1 MQLRGVDGAKFRK
14 HVVPGDQLK
23 LVVTLGATR
32 GPLVKASAVAE
43 VDGQTVVEA
52 ELLLAVQPIAHID
65 PPRRC
70 RRPRSSA
77 PAPSIGAF
85 AVVGPHVRI
94 GRNCK
99 IGASSVIE
107 GHTTI
112 GDGNEIF
119 PYASIGLAPQDLKY
133 KGEPTRLEI
142 GSGNIFREFVTIHRG
157 TEGGGGVT
165 TIGDRN
171 LFMNYVHVAHD
182 CHVGNQTIFGPHATL
197 GGHVA
202 IADFVNVSAGSA
214 VHQFCRVGAYAFIG
228 GYSVITKDALPYGR
242 TVGSRPARV
251 FGLNLIG
258 LKRRGFAD
266 DTLKKLRAAYRYLTQ
281 SKLNTTQAIEPHR
294 AGRVAQVPGS
304 RQPRRIHPHR
314 LTRRDPAPRREE
326 DGRRPQKN
334 DRWQIGLIAG
344 NGRFPFLVLDAARA
358 MGHEVVV
365 IGIKEEA
372 SKEIE
377 EAAARPPRADVHWVS
392 IGQLGTFLK
401 ILEDNKITQAVMAGQ
416 VKHVKIFGGFMPD
429 MTAMSLMGKLKGF
442 NTDALIGAVADLMR
456 ERGVELVNSAKFL
469 EPLLAGEGQLSDRAP
484 NEAERKDL
492 EFGYRMADTIAGLDI
507 GQTIA
512 VKHQAVV
519 AVEAMEGTDETIA
532 RAGHL
537 AGDGVSDHQGG
548 QAQPGHAL

>member
-1 MQLRGVDGAKFRK
+1 VNSGSSDLSAEARRAKVDVLERFAHRFPSLLVDAVAEHEPGKRLVAFKNVTVNEEFFQGHFPHKPLMPAVLMIEALAQAAALLLLDPATMGDEGNGSDGLGVQLRGVNGAKFRK

-32 GPLVKASAVAE
+32 GPLVKASALAE

-52 ELLLAVQPIAHID
+52 ELLLAVRPIAHID
-65 PPRRC
+65 PTAKVSPT
-70 RRPRSSA
+70 A
-77 PAPSIGAF
+77 VVGAGTVIGAF

-94 GRNCK
+94 GRNCQ
-99 IGASSVIE
+99 IGASSVID

-119 PYASIGLAPQDLKY
+119 PFASIGLAPQDLKY

-142 GSGNIFREFVTIHRG
+142 GAGNIFREFVTIHRG

-266 DTLKKLRAAYRYLTQ
+266 DTLKKLRSAYRYLTQ
-281 SKLNTTQAIEPHR
+281 SKLNTSQATSRIE
-294 AGRVAQVPGS
+294 QDES
-304 RQPRRIHPHR
+304 
-314 LTRRDPAPRREE
+314 LTCREV
-326 DGRRPQKN
+326 DN
-334 DRWQIGLIAG
+334 
-344 NGRFPFLVLDAARA
+344 LVEFIRT
-358 MGHEVVV
+358 
-365 IGIKEEA
+365 A
-372 SKEIE
+372 S
-377 EAAARPPRADVHWVS
+377 
-392 IGQLGTFLK
+392 
-401 ILEDNKITQAVMAGQ
+401 
-416 VKHVKIFGGFMPD
+416 
-429 MTAMSLMGKLKGF
+429 
-442 NTDALIGAVADLMR
+442 
-456 ERGVELVNSAKFL
+456 RGVILRRGGKKTDDSA
-469 EPLLAGEGQLSDRAP
+469 EE
-484 NEAERKDL
+484 
-492 EFGYRMADTIAGLDI
+492 
-507 GQTIA
+507 
-512 VKHQAVV
+512 
-519 AVEAMEGTDETIA
+519 
-532 RAGHL
+532 
-537 AGDGVSDHQGG
+537 
-548 QAQPGHAL
+548 